1 MTTLDDIQTLFDP
14 ADGPRPGAAPARKCK
29 HPRDQRVSVH
39 WCTDGTGFWHFDRV
53 DDGTNCE
60 PGIICALCY
69 RRMDAAASKRG
80 RTNRKRGLS
89 IQREVAAALEMEH
102 IPGNGPAD
110 ARDPRFVAE
119 VKSGPSW
126 YSVRVEAE
134 LDNLPTTGDRLPIFV
149 AASTP
154 GPGKGRRRTYGQV
167 SLGDLVK
174 MVGPHVQVA
183 MWAPEWV
190 ALKHITE
197 GGTE

>member
-1 MTTLDDIQTLFDP
+1 MTTLDALDLFD
-14 ADGPRPGAAPARKCK
+14 DGPDAPRPGAAPPRKCRRHDWMLTRRFEMPIRYECLRCGK
-29 HPRDQRVSVH
+29 PKDPAVS
-39 WCTDGTGFWHFDRV
+39 
-53 DDGTNCE
+53 
-60 PGIICALCY
+60 
-69 RRMDAAASKRG
+69 RRSKN
-80 RTNRKRGLS
+80 NRNRGLS

-110 ARDPRFVAE
+110 ARDPRFIAE
-119 VKSGPSW
+119 IKSGPSW

-154 GPGKGRRRTYGQV
+154 GPGKGRRRTYVQI

-190 ALKHITE
+190 TLKHITE

>member
-1 MTTLDDIQTLFDP
+1 MTTIDDLPLFDGP
-14 ADGPRPGAAPARKCK
+14 DAPRPGAAPAKKCRR
-29 HPRDQRVSVH
+29 HWPDPRTLIVVNGEPVPHRCVRCGKQGDHAVS
-39 WCTDGTGFWHFDRV
+39 
-53 DDGTNCE
+53 
-60 PGIICALCY
+60 
-69 RRMDAAASKRG
+69 RRSRL
-80 RTNRKRGLS
+80 NRSRGLS

-119 VKSGPSW
+119 VKSGPGW
-126 YSVRVEAE
+126 YSTRVEAE

-154 GPGKGRRRTYGQV
+154 GPGRGRRRIYVVVT
-167 SLGDLVK
+167 LGDLVK

-190 ALKHITE
+190 ALKRATE
-197 GGTE
+197 EGTE